1 MPHRSLAAR
10 SLHELARQLAA
21 RSAPDPPSTVPHRGS
36 EEPIFAACLRSARPS
51 GQHSR
56 AMLWPTAA
64 RMVLIGVLVQ
74 MMALDRLRWGA
85 ELTEVV
91 DGQAEGDR
99 EVVRGSPLRPR
110 SHHPMRALVSSVQ
123 AQSA

>member
-1 MPHRSLAAR
+1 QPGVRRGRASRVCRKPTDRREKRGHAEKLAAACG
-10 SLHELARQLAA
+10 EIAA
-21 RSAPDPPSTVPHRGS
+21 DPADLSAKTGNTP
-36 EEPIFAACLRSARPS
+36 AAASSIRLSK
-51 GQHSR
+51 
-56 AMLWPTAA
+56 T
-64 RMVLIGVLVQ
+64 VLVQ
-74 MMALDRLRWGA
+74 MMALDRLRWGV